1 MDRQEFNKELD
12 KLFNSIKQ
20 KFQIKGDEYATEES
34 VFANFDKGSGIM
46 GLPPELVL
54 DGYLTKHYVSYRDML
69 DSIFDGVRPTNEMI
83 DEKLGDIIL
92 YFILQKIMME
102 ENNQLPW

>member
-1 MDRQEFNKELD
+1 MNRKEFEKELD
-12 KLFNSIKQ
+12 LLLKSIRQRFKV
-20 KFQIKGDEYATEES
+20 KGDEYATEES
-34 VFANFDKGSGIM
+34 VFINFEKGARIT

-69 DSIFDGVRPTNEMI
+69 DLIYSGYHPDEKLV

-102 ENNQLPW
+102 NKKLPF

>member
-1 MDRQEFNKELD
+1 MNRQEFNKELER
-12 KLFNSIKQ
+12 LFDSIRQ
-20 KFQIKGDEYATEES
+20 KFQVKGDEYATQES
-34 VFANFDKGSGIM
+34 VFANFDKGSRVT

-54 DGYLTKHYVSYRDML
+54 DGYLTKHYVSYRDIL
-69 DSIFDGVRPTNEMI
+69 EAIHAGHHPSTELI

-102 ENNQLPW
+102 NNELPW

>member
-1 MDRQEFNKELD
+1 MNRYEFKKKLD
-12 KLFNSIKQ
+12 DLFGCIEQ
-20 KFQIKGDEYATEES
+20 KFEIKGDEYATQNS
-34 VFANFDKGSGIM
+34 VFANFDKGARIT

-69 DSIFDGVRPTNEMI
+69 DQIKEGNYPSLELI

-102 ENNQLPW
+102 NKFIF

>member
-1 MDRQEFNKELD
+1 MNRQNFNKELEE
-12 KLFNSIKQ
+12 LFDSIRE
-20 KFQIKGDEYATEES
+20 KFSVKGDEYATQES
-34 VFANFDKGSGIM
+34 VFINFEKGSRVT

-69 DSIFDGVRPTNEMI
+69 DAIKQGNYPHPELI

-102 ENNQLPW
+102 SKYVF

>member
-1 MDRQEFNKELD
+1 MNRQGFNKELD
-12 KLFNSIKQ
+12 KLFDSIRQ
-20 KFQIKGDEYATEES
+20 KFLIKGDEYATQES
-34 VFANFDKGSGIM
+34 VFANFDKGSRVT

-69 DSIFDGVRPTNEMI
+69 DVIKDGGYPDAELI

-102 ENNQLPW
+102 NKELPW

>member
-1 MDRQEFNKELD
+1 MNRQDFNKELE
-12 KLFNSIKQ
+12 KLFDSIRQ
-20 KFQIKGDEYATEES
+20 KFKVKGNEYATQES
-34 VFANFDKGSGIM
+34 VFANFDKGSRVT

-69 DSIFDGVRPTNEMI
+69 DAIYNGTRPTNELI

-102 ENNQLPW
+102 NNQLPW

>member
-1 MDRQEFNKELD
+1 MNRQEFNKELD
-12 KLFNSIKQ
+12 KLLDSIRQ
-20 KFQIKGDEYATEES
+20 KFQVKGDEYATQDS
-34 VFANFDKGSGIM
+34 VFANFDKGSRVT

-69 DSIFDGVRPTNEMI
+69 DLIYSGYYPDGKLV

-102 ENNQLPW
+102 NPKLPF

>member
-1 MDRQEFNKELD
+1 MNRQEFNKELD
-12 KLFNSIKQ
+12 KLFDSIRQ
-20 KFQIKGDEYATEES
+20 KFQVKGDEYATEES
-34 VFANFDKGSGIM
+34 VFANFDKGSRVI

-69 DSIFDGVRPTNEMI
+69 GSIFDGTRPTNELI

-102 ENNQLPW
+102 NNQLPW

>member
-1 MDRQEFNKELD
+1 MNRTEFNKELE
-12 KLFNSIKQ
+12 KLFDSIRQ
-20 KFQIKGDEYATEES
+20 KFQVKGDEYATEES
-34 VFANFDKGSGIM
+34 VFINFDKGSRVT

-54 DGYLTKHYVSYRDML
+54 DGYVTKHYVSYRDML
-69 DSIFDGVRPTNEMI
+69 DVIKDGGYPLPELI

-102 ENNQLPW
+102 NQEPPF

>member
-1 MDRQEFNKELD
+1 MNRTEFNKELD
-12 KLFNSIKQ
+12 KLFDSIRQ
-20 KFQIKGDEYATEES
+20 KFQVKGNEYATERS
-34 VFANFDKGSGIM
+34 VFANFDKGSRVT

-69 DSIFDGVRPTNEMI
+69 DAIYNETRPTNELI

>member
-1 MDRQEFNKELD
+1 MNRQEFNKELE
-12 KLFNSIKQ
+12 KLFDSIRQ
-20 KFQIKGDEYATEES
+20 KFLIKGDEYATEES
-34 VFANFDKGSGIM
+34 VFANFEKGSKLLGF
-46 GLPPELVL
+46 PPELVL

-69 DSIFDGVRPTNEMI
+69 DIIKDGGYPSQELI

-102 ENNQLPW
+102 SKYVF

>member
-1 MDRQEFNKELD
+1 MNRQEFNKELE
-12 KLFNSIKQ
+12 KLFDSIKQ
-20 KFQIKGDEYATEES
+20 KFLIKGDEYATEQS
-34 VFANFDKGSGIM
+34 VFANFDKGSRVT

-69 DSIFDGVRPTNEMI
+69 DVIYSGYYPDAKLI

-102 ENNQLPW
+102 NPKLPF

>member
-1 MDRQEFNKELD
+1 MNRTDFSKELE
-12 KLFNSIKQ
+12 KLFDSIRQ
-20 KFQIKGDEYATEES
+20 KFQVKGDEYATEES
-34 VFANFDKGSGIM
+34 VFANFDKGSRVT

-69 DSIFDGVRPTNEMI
+69 DVIKDGGYLDAELI

-102 ENNQLPW
+102 NNELPW

>member
-1 MDRQEFNKELD
+1 MDRKELEQELD
-12 KLFNSIKQ
+12 ILFKSIKDRCL
-20 KFQIKGDEYATEES
+20 KKGDEYATEES
-34 VFANFDKGSGIM
+34 VFANFDKGSRVT

-69 DSIFDGVRPTNEMI
+69 DVIKDGGYPRPELI

-102 ENNQLPW
+102 NQELPF

>member
-1 MDRQEFNKELD
+1 MNRQEFNKELD
-12 KLFNSIKQ
+12 KLLDSIRQRFKV
-20 KFQIKGDEYATEES
+20 KGDEYATEES
-34 VFANFDKGSGIM
+34 VFANFDKGGRVT
-46 GLPPELVL
+46 GLPPEIVL

-69 DSIFDGVRPTNEMI
+69 DCIYSGFRPSNELI

-102 ENNQLPW
+102 NQELPF

>member
-1 MDRQEFNKELD
+1 MNRQEFNKELD
-12 KLFNSIKQ
+12 KLLDSIKQ
-20 KFQIKGDEYATEES
+20 RFKVKGDEYATEQS
-34 VFANFDKGSGIM
+34 VFANFDKGGRVT
-46 GLPPELVL
+46 GLPPEIVL

-69 DSIFDGVRPTNEMI
+69 DSIFDERPPSKELI

-102 ENNQLPW
+102 NKSHPF

>member
-1 MDRQEFNKELD
+1 MNRKEFQKELD
-12 KLFNSIKQ
+12 LLLDSIKDRF
-20 KFQIKGDEYATEES
+20 KVKGDEYATEES
-34 VFANFDKGSGIM
+34 VFANFDKGSRVT

-69 DSIFDGVRPTNEMI
+69 DQIYSGYYPSKTLV

-102 ENNQLPW
+102 NKELPF

>member
-1 MDRQEFNKELD
+1 MNRQEFNKELD
-12 KLFNSIKQ
+12 KLFDSIRQ
-20 KFQIKGDEYATEES
+20 KFQVKGDEYATQES
-34 VFANFDKGSGIM
+34 VFSNFDKGSRVT

-69 DSIFDGVRPTNEMI
+69 DLIYSGSRPGAELI

-92 YFILQKIMME
+92 YFILQKVMME
-102 ENNQLPW
+102 YRMNPW

>member
-1 MDRQEFNKELD
+1 MNRTEFNKELE
-12 KLFNSIKQ
+12 KLFESIRQ
-20 KFQIKGDEYATEES
+20 KFLIKGYEYATQES
-34 VFANFDKGSGIM
+34 VFINFDKGSSVT

-69 DSIFDGVRPTNEMI
+69 DEIKQGDLPPLELI

-102 ENNQLPW
+102 NQEPPF

>member
-1 MDRQEFNKELD
+1 MNRKEFEKELD
-12 KLFNSIKQ
+12 TLFQSIKDRCLR
-20 KFQIKGDEYATEES
+20 KGNEYATEES
-34 VFANFDKGSGIM
+34 VFINFDKGARIT

-69 DSIFDGVRPTNEMI
+69 DVIKDGGYPRPELI
-83 DEKLGDIIL
+83 EEKLGDIIL

-102 ENNQLPW
+102 NPKLPF

>member
-1 MDRQEFNKELD
+1 MNRQEFNKELD
-12 KLFNSIKQ
+12 RLFDSIRQ
-20 KFQIKGDEYATEES
+20 KFQVKGDEYATEQS
-34 VFANFDKGSGIM
+34 VFANFDKGSRVT

-54 DGYLTKHYVSYRDML
+54 NGYLTKHYVSYIDML
-69 DSIFDGVRPTNEMI
+69 DDIFDGTRPTNELI

-102 ENNQLPW
+102 NKPLPF

>member
-1 MDRQEFNKELD
+1 MNRQEFNKELEE
-12 KLFNSIKQ
+12 LFDSIRQ
-20 KFQIKGDEYATEES
+20 KFQVKGDEYATQVD
-34 VFANFDKGSGIM
+34 VFANFEKGSRVT

-69 DSIFDGVRPTNEMI
+69 DQIEEGNLPPLELI

-102 ENNQLPW
+102 DKSHPF

>member
-1 MDRQEFNKELD
+1 MNRKEFENELN
-12 KLFNSIKQ
+12 KLFTLIKDRC
-20 KFQIKGDEYATEES
+20 ISKGDEYATEES
-34 VFANFDKGSGIM
+34 VFVNFEKGSRVT

-69 DSIFDGVRPTNEMI
+69 DSIYSGTRPSQELI

-92 YFILQKIMME
+92 YFILQKIIME
-102 ENNQLPW
+102 YNNNPW

>member
-1 MDRQEFNKELD
+1 MNRQEFNKELD
-12 KLFNSIKQ
+12 RLFDSIRQ
-20 KFQIKGDEYATEES
+20 KFQVKGDEYATEQS
-34 VFANFDKGSGIM
+34 VFANFDKGSRVT

-69 DSIFDGVRPTNEMI
+69 DTIYNGSRPGAELI

-102 ENNQLPW
+102 NNELPW

>member
-1 MDRQEFNKELD
+1 MNRKDFNKELD
-12 KLFNSIKQ
+12 LLLNSIKERF
-20 KFQIKGDEYATEES
+20 KVKADEYATEES
-34 VFANFDKGSGIM
+34 VFINFDKGSRIT

-69 DSIFDGVRPTNEMI
+69 DMI
-83 DEKLGDIIL
+83 YSGYHPDSKLVDEKLGDIIL

-102 ENNQLPW
+102 NKELPF

>member
-1 MDRQEFNKELD
+1 MDRKELEQELD
-12 KLFNSIKQ
+12 ILFKSIKDRCL
-20 KFQIKGDEYATEES
+20 KKGDEYATEES
-34 VFANFDKGSGIM
+34 VFINFDKGSRVT

-69 DSIFDGVRPTNEMI
+69 DTIYSGYYPDAKLI

-92 YFILQKIMME
+92 YFILQKVMME
-102 ENNQLPW
+102 YNNNPPF

>member
-1 MDRQEFNKELD
+1 MNRKEFEQELD
-12 KLFNSIKQ
+12 KLFQSIKDRC
-20 KFQIKGDEYATEES
+20 IRKGDEYATEQS
-34 VFANFDKGSGIM
+34 VFINFEKGSRVT

-69 DSIFDGVRPTNEMI
+69 DSIYSGNRPGAELI
-83 DEKLGDIIL
+83 EEKLGDIIL

-102 ENNQLPW
+102 NQELPF